1 MAFVVIPPFFL
12 SAQET
17 DALFVPDRVIE
28 AQVIALRTNKPNF
41 PLNDIVVD
49 LKLNRI
55 ETRYGILKDGSEVD
69 NEDEESP
76 TGPWSGVQWQYQ
88 NVNEMS
94 DLP

>member
-1 MAFVVIPPFFL
+1 MQRETHERQQRVVQSSFYMAFVVIPPFFL

-55 ETRYGILKDGSEVD
+55 ETRFRMIAAPS
-69 NEDEESP
+69 
-76 TGPWSGVQWQYQ
+76 
-88 NVNEMS
+88 
-94 DLP
+94 